1 MFPSTLLLGLAA
13 LAISGEAFKFPVD
26 RGDPAE
32 NANALDLTNTSTDTD
47 AIANAIVQVNQKAG
61 ATEDVAPP
69 NQAPPETVVTA
80 VDGNVLDTVVPV
92 SNALTRRSLGF
103 LPKRA
108 SSAKFRRQN
117 LGNYKQVFAGTGT
130 GPDDRDG
137 SIQGTA
143 YLTYTLVPN
152 NTYSIEPCLA
162 FCDRV
167 PGCVFA
173 NLYYEYN
180 NPGLDHEFS
189 EGSNLKCAIYGDV
202 HTAAEKTNTGGQQ
215 LYPAPGGLTYIQQSS
230 GYALE
235 QWVDISTPDGYEQV
249 FGPLEAANNAPGYMG
264 FAFLDRYD
272 VQACADLCNKRGVD
286 GNGGACKFFNI
297 WRAVFSDKPQTYTCS
312 MYYEVTDASTANNY
326 GQGDLKVTQSRGYRR
341 KSVVPDGDFE
351 SYQCPDGGD
360 FCYTTST
367 STWTA
372 TSPAGGNLDATIFHY
387 QPYAHSGNSVALL
400 GSANGADLFPGTL
413 KPANRLDTVPG
424 KTYTIQFFTSSV
436 YSGPVLQ
443 RDAYVTVLWNGQEVQ
458 TFHTEYAPWTYRE
471 VTVTASGND
480 ELAFTG
486 GKSTAY
492 TFIDGVYVF
501 QA

>member
-1 MFPSTLLLGLAA
+1 MFPSTLLFCFAA
-13 LAISGEAFKFPVD
+13 LAITGSEALKLPVD
-26 RGDPAE
+26 RV
-32 NANALDLTNTSTDTD
+32 DLTNNPSVDLSNTSTDSDGIASAIQQVDQKTGATD
-47 AIANAIVQVNQKAG
+47 ASAQ
-61 ATEDVAPP
+61 P
-69 NQAPPETVVTA
+69 NQAPPETAVTA
-80 VDGNVLDTVVPV
+80 VDGNVLDVAIPV
-92 SNALTRRSLGF
+92 SNAPARRSL
-103 LPKRA
+103 LPVRA
-108 SSAKFRRQN
+108 ASAKFRRQN

-130 GPDDRDG
+130 GPGDRDG

-152 NTYSIEPCLA
+152 NTYSVEPCLA

-173 NLYYEYN
+173 NLYYEFN

-202 HTAAEKTNTGGQQ
+202 HTAAEKTNLGGQQ
-215 LYPAPGGLTYIQQSS
+215 LYPSPGGLTYIQESS

-235 QWVDISTPDGYEQV
+235 QWVDIPTPDGYELV

-286 GNGGACKFFNI
+286 GQGGACKFFNI

-312 MYYEVTDASTANNY
+312 MYYEVADASTANNY

-351 SYQCPDGGD
+351 SYQCANGDD
-360 FCYTTST
+360 FCYISST
-367 STWTA
+367 STWTGV
-372 TSPAGGNLDATIFHY
+372 SPVGGSLDATIFHY
-387 QPYAHSGNSVALL
+387 KPYAHSGNGVAIL
-400 GSANGADLFPGTL
+400 GSANGADAFPGTL
-413 KPANRLDTVPG
+413 KPASPLVTVPG
-424 KTYTIQFFTSSV
+424 QTYIVQFFTWTSWNTPQQQAS
-436 YSGPVLQ
+436 
-443 RDAYVTVLWNGQEVQ
+443 AHVTVSWNGQEVQ
-458 TFHTEYAPWTYRE
+458 IFNLGYAGWTYHE
-471 VTVTASGND
+471 VSVVASGND

-486 GKSTAY
+486 GNFPAY
-492 TFIDGVYVF
+492 VFMDDVYVF